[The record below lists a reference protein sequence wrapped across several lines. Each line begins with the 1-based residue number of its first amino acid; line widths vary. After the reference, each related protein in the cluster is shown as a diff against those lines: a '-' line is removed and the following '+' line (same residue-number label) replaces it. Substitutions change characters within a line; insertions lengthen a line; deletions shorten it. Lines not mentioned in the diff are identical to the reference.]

1 MPALLTSMSIPQKQR
16 QPPPYRHLRLV
27 GDVHADAD
35 SAVHIAEF
43 GRNSSGTRLIKI
55 SDDNFGACA
64 TEDAR
69 DFLAAPVTT
78 ATLLLRF
85 MGSFFHLF
93 CATDLGDM
101 SEAGGALADVFVGQ
115 TVS

>member
-1 MPALLTSMSIPQKQR
+1 MRA
-16 QPPPYRHLRLV
+16 
-27 GDVHADAD
+27 
-35 SAVHIAEF
+35 
-43 GRNSSGTRLIKI
+43 I
-55 SDDNFGACA
+55 SLPVP
-64 TEDAR
+64 
-69 DFLAAPVTT
+69 LAAPVTT

-85 MGSFFHLF
+85 MGNFFHLF